1 MISSICC
8 CYSNISENLQKVF
21 TKNTLN
27 EEEFGLLKRVT
38 HNFNPYK
45 YCLDAEVGIFRIWFL
60 LVWLKQA
67 TNFCAHKWII
77 NKTVEISNQ
86 DALERFFWTTC
97 QEILRQPT

>member
-8 CYSNISENLQKVF
+8 YYSNISENLQKVF

-45 YCLDAEVGIFRIWFL
+45 YL
-60 LVWLKQA
+60 
-67 TNFCAHKWII
+67 
-77 NKTVEISNQ
+77 S
-86 DALERFFWTTC
+86 
-97 QEILRQPT
+97 